1 MYNDSINLS
10 LGGCVEKVTENDR
23 RRKSLAVD
31 QETYDLL
38 TDICFERGH
47 TRIEA
52 LKRLIRAE
60 HAGIF
65 QRGEG
70 A

>member
-1 MYNDSINLS
+1 MNHEDIMAAES
-10 LGGCVEKVTENDR
+10 ENDR

-38 TDICFERGH
+38 QDICFERGH

-52 LKRLIRAE
+52 LKRMIRDE
-60 HAGIF
+60 HARLFGG
-65 QRGEG
+65 GEK
-70 A
+70 

>member
-1 MYNDSINLS
+1 MYNDSINS
-10 LGGCVEKVTENDR
+10 DLGGYVEKITENDR

-52 LKRLIRAE
+52 LK
-60 HAGIF
+60 G
-65 QRGEG
+65 
-70 A
+70 